1 MRTLPKMLLLT
12 GLLMASTAAALAHE
26 GETHRQG
33 GWSFGRPGLAKD
45 VTRTVRIEA
54 DEYSFSPAALTV
66 QVGETIKFVVVNNGK
81 LMHELTIGDAAE
93 QEAHQQSMSK
103 MSDMKHDE
111 GTHQMPAN
119 SVHIPPGQTRDLTW
133 SFSSGGKLIIACN
146 YPGHSMLG
154 MVGSLEVK

>member
-1 MRTLPKMLLLT
+1 MRISARVSLLL
-12 GLLMASTAAALAHE
+12 GSLVIASAVALAHE
-26 GETHRQG
+26 GETHRPG
-33 GWSFGRPGLAKD
+33 GWSFGQPGLAKD
-45 VTRTVRIEA
+45 VTRTIRIEA
-54 DEYSFSPAALTV
+54 DEYSFAPAEIAV
-66 QVGETIKFVVVNNGK
+66 RVGETVKFVVVNNGK

-119 SVHIPPGQTRDLTW
+119 AVHVPPGQTRELTW
-133 SFSSGGKLIIACN
+133 AFTKAGKLMIACN

-154 MVGSLEVK
+154 MVGSLDVK